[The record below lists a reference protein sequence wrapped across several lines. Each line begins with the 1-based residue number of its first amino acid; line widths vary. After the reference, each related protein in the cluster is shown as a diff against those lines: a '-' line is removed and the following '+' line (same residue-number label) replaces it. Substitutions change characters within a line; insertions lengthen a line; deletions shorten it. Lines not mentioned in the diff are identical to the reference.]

1 MQCFIQLGGGHH
13 VHWMDWFF
21 DFITDMQASAWSRVS
36 CILYNFSSCQTN
48 ACYFDKQADD
58 IYFPIDRSR
67 ALSQLI
73 KSNFFCIIVVTA
85 FTIRAELIPRVDMR
99 RLTVAVPLQK
109 VNMISY
115 VNLLPSFPIPARRVL
130 GRPRNHWS
138 NNAVSICSQQRKA
151 DERVETYKSDF
162 MSHHK
167 RNRKLTQ
174 CPKNNNHIYP
184 ILLHETFLRDGCYW
198 FAFRRKRRW
207 DPQFRS
213 TDTDV

>member
-1 MQCFIQLGGGHH
+1 
-13 VHWMDWFF
+13 
-21 DFITDMQASAWSRVS
+21 
-36 CILYNFSSCQTN
+36 LYNFSSCQTN

-99 RLTVAVPLQK
+99 RLTVAVPLEK

-130 GRPRNHWS
+130 GRPRN
-138 NNAVSICSQQRKA
+138 Q
-151 DERVETYKSDF
+151 
-162 MSHHK
+162 
-167 RNRKLTQ
+167 Q

-207 DPQFRS
+207 DPQFR
-213 TDTDV
+213 